1 MSPAGEQDSAARG
14 PRLWPH
20 SAVCQLC
27 ALRQV
32 MEALKP
38 KAFPLEN
45 GSNAMANPV
54 KYLERVN
61 DSISV
66 KGLARL
72 LVDCCGEQ
80 IAAVVM

>member
-1 MSPAGEQDSAARG
+1 
-14 PRLWPH
+14 
-20 SAVCQLC
+20 
-27 ALRQV
+27 

-38 KAFPLEN
+38 KASPLEN
-45 GSNAMANPV
+45 GCNAMANPV

-61 DSISV
+61 ESVSV

-72 LVDCCGEQ
+72 LVDCRGEQ